1 MKLKKLLFTY
11 YPKQYGFALSVI
23 AHILLPIKLLFF
35 KMGFNIFFSNKNQ
48 DEWIIKEVFN
58 YKKNGYF
65 IDLAA
70 TDGIHES
77 NTFFL
82 EKKLNWSGICIEP
95 NASFFQ
101 KLKKNRS
108 VKCLN
113 LAVADRDKKVK
124 FFENGGVGGII
135 GKKYDNNYQK
145 RSKILKKNSN
155 KCKIKFLKSTS
166 LSSILKKQKSPKTI
180 VYLSLDVEGAET
192 EVIKKFPF
200 KKYKFLAITIERPSP
215 IVNKILLKNGYLFVK
230 NHKVDT
236 IYIHKTLQKK
246 IKIKHDKFEQLG
258 KKQW

>member
-23 AHILLPIKLLFF
+23 AHISLPIKLLLF
-35 KMGFNIFFSNKNQ
+35 KMGFDIFFSNKNQ
-48 DEWIIKEVFN
+48 DEWIVKEVFN
-58 YKKNGYF
+58 YKKKGYF
-65 IDLAA
+65 VDLAA
-70 TDGIHES
+70 TDGIHEN

-95 NASFFQ
+95 NYSFFH

-113 LAVADRDKKVK
+113 FAVADRVKKVK
-124 FFENGGVGGII
+124 FFENGSVGGII
-135 GKKYDNNYQK
+135 GKQYDNNYQK
-145 RSKILKKNSN
+145 RSKILKKKGN
-155 KCKIKFLKSTS
+155 KSKIRFLKSKS
-166 LSSILKKQKSPKTI
+166 LSSILKQQKSPKTI
-180 VYLSLDVEGAET
+180 EYLSLDVEGAET

-200 KKYKFLAITIERPSP
+200 KKYKFLAMTIERPSS

-236 IYIHKTLQKK
+236 FYIHKTLQKK
-246 IKIKHDKFEQLG
+246 IKLKLDRFEQLG